1 MTMRAVKFS
10 KLLGIVAGLALAG
23 GSLAQAQGPRDRV
36 VEREAQREQQQQQQQ
51 AQPAAPAPD
60 AQPQVQQQRRSAP
73 VQQSQQAQQPGPRGR
88 VVEREAQ
95 RAAEQ
100 RRGNYGYPG
109 RPNGGYYGNGRP
121 PVVVGSP
128 GYYQG
133 GARFR
138 NPNYGRVVTR
148 LPPGYRDYR
157 WRGNPYYYSGGSW
170 YSRRGSSYIV
180 VGAPFGL
187 YVDYLP
193 SYYSTV
199 WVGGSR
205 YYYADDTYYTY
216 DTSRRGYIVSRSP
229 YNDDDARYDD
239 ENSGASSAN
248 AEDELYIY
256 PVKGQSEQQQADDK
270 YECHKWSFDQTG
282 YDPTQ
287 MEHDSGKREQYD
299 RALTACLT
307 ARGYSVK

>member
-1 MTMRAVKFS
+1 MTMRVVKFS
-10 KLLGIVAGLALAG
+10 KLVGVAAGLVLAG
-23 GSLAQAQGPRDRV
+23 SSLAQAQGQRDRV
-36 VEREAQREQQQQQQQ
+36 VEREAQRQDQGQ
-51 AQPAAPAPD
+51 AQAQAPASDPQP
-60 AQPQVQQQRRSAP
+60 QPQVQQQRRAAP
-73 VQQSQQAQQPGPRGR
+73 VQQSQQAQQPGQRAR

-95 RAAEQ
+95 RSGE
-100 RRGNYGYPG
+100 RRGNYGYPNGG

-121 PVVVGSP
+121 PVVAGS
-128 GYYQG
+128 
-133 GARFR
+133 RFR

-216 DTSRRGYIVSRSP
+216 DTSRRGYIVTHSP
-229 YNDDDARYDD
+229 YNDDEERSDSED
-239 ENSGASSAN
+239 SGSSSAN

-270 YECHKWSFDQTG
+270 YQCHKWSFDQTG